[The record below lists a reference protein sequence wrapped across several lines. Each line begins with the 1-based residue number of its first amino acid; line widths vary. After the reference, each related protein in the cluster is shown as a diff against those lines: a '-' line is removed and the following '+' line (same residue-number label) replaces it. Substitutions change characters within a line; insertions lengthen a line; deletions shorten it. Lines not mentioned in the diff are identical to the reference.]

1 MATPPVPMLNPN
13 RAVDSEMRFEDPQ
26 FPQLA
31 SEERY
36 DNLIKETLD
45 TISTNE
51 GTNNLN
57 LVKSKK
63 AKKIIK
69 NPYDMVGYFGRYL
82 VPEKPPTKMTIR
94 EVIDFGRKL
103 VNATQ
108 NKKDSK
114 GKKLQPTSAMGKYQ
128 IMSNSFG
135 VGATKVLEEFS
146 NKLNLDLDTQLFTPE
161 IQDAI
166 AIRMI
171 EERVPSLKD
180 FAMSETD
187 ENINKVIDEL
197 NGTWRGIADSEGK
210 TSKGQNVGKLSA
222 EEIKNKLI
230 NIKQDPGEYGV
241 GSDVDDTERMLEEE
255 KVEEPTEEPVVED
268 MTLTTEEI
276 ETSLSEPSTE
286 KDLPPRDVEGSIDVG
301 EFIANLFN
309 SKSLS
314 ADDDR
319 PLEEEAEEPEKEE
332 EPKDPVGEDMD
343 IEKPHDGS
351 PEKLLKDG
359 GEVEADFVDDDK
371 EDDAADPPPGATPE
385 QVADDIPA
393 MLSEGE
399 YVLPANVVNYLG
411 LKNITEMHQAVL
423 DEIQQMAD
431 LGFVENVDE
440 NGKPEDDDDE
450 MPKVKKNGDVESP
463 DDMEEGA
470 TLIIASASP
479 KGMMCPEPKML
490 AVGGVGGA
498 DDTSDNPS
506 GVGDPTGGV
515 GGDGSPDNPS
525 ATTGTGATQNE
536 PTSTDNPNDPFGSKE
551 KDVYGGVSMEDAE
564 KELSKH
570 NFNLAKSIGIDPR
583 SLVGFPKEK
592 VDQFVEKTLDARLA
606 NNPTSEQLDI
616 NSRFEKGFQAANPG
630 ITQGVGIAAGLMSGI
645 SPAIAA
651 AIAMGDVVNSATGRQ
666 TTAEM
671 AGIGDVFG
679 GITDVFGGVSSGVS
693 ETASGLVDGL
703 SEIADK
709 APGNPDETR
718 DEPSGQQATDGEAK
732 TIGEKEKKQE
742 VTKEVAGL
750 MSEYE
755 FIPGVGFVLKS
766 NVVST

>member
-1 MATPPVPMLNPN
+1 MATPPAPMLKPIL
-13 RAVDSEMRFEDPQ
+13 DSEMRFEDPQ

-36 DNLIKETLD
+36 DNLIKETLN

-128 IMSNSFG
+128 FLANSYVRQDPDNEG
-135 VGATKVLEEFS
+135 VLEEFA
-146 NKLNLDLDTQLFTPE
+146 NKLGLDLDTQLFTPE

-187 ENINKVIDEL
+187 ENIDKVIDEL

-241 GSDVDDTERMLEEE
+241 GSDVDDTERMLKEE

-319 PLEEEAEEPEKEE
+319 PLEEEAEEPEKEK

-490 AVGGVGGA
+490 AVGGVSGA
-498 DDTSDNPS
+498 DDTSENPNAAEDGS
-506 GVGDPTGGV
+506 GGV
-515 GGDGSPDNPS
+515 GADGSPDDPS
-525 ATTGTGATQNE
+525 ATTGPGATQND
-536 PTSTDNPNDPFGSKE
+536 PTSNDKGFDPFGVDVFDTVDIATANKARSYGITPEQLE
-551 KDVYGGVSMEDAE
+551 KQEDIA
-564 KELSKH
+564 
-570 NFNLAKSIGIDPR
+570 G
-583 SLVGFPKEK
+583 
-592 VDQFVEKTLDARLA
+592 FVEAVAEARHA
-606 NNPTSEQLDI
+606 NNPTNAQMGLNAQTEQ
-616 NSRFEKGFQAANPG
+616 GFQTANPG

-651 AIAMGDVVNSATGRQ
+651 AIALGDVVNSATGRQ

-679 GITDVFGGVSSGVS
+679 GITDVFGGVSSGLS
-693 ETASGLVDGL
+693 ETASGLVDSL

-709 APGNPDETR
+709 VPGTPDETR
-718 DEPSGQQATDGEAK
+718 DEPSGQEATDGEAK

>member
-1 MATPPVPMLNPN
+1 MATPPAPMLNPN

-36 DNLIKETLD
+36 NNLIKETLD

-63 AKKIIK
+63 
-69 NPYDMVGYFGRYL
+69 V
-82 VPEKPPTKMTIR
+82 R
-94 EVIDFGRKL
+94 EVINFGRKL

-128 IMSNSFG
+128 LMSNSYDRRDPNYKG
-135 VGATKVLEEFS
+135 VLEEFA
-146 NKLNLDLDTQLFTPE
+146 NKLNLDLDTQLFTSE

-171 EERVPSLKD
+171 KERVPSLKD

-210 TSKGQNVGKLSA
+210 TSKGQNVGKLST

-241 GSDVDDTERMLEEE
+241 GSDVDDTERMLKEE

-319 PLEEEAEEPEKEE
+319 PLEEEAEKPEKEE
-332 EPKDPVGEDMD
+332 EPKDPIGEDMD

-351 PEKLLKDG
+351 LEKLLKDG

-479 KGMMCPEPKML
+479 KGMMCPEPMML
-490 AVGGVGGA
+490 KTGGPTDPADDAADAAEVAGTQGEGPGNQGADQGFGGGPSSPTGAGGVGA
-498 DDTSDNPS
+498 DGTPNAP
-506 GVGDPTGGV
+506 
-515 GGDGSPDNPS
+515 GSTQGP
-525 ATTGTGATQNE
+525 GAT
-536 PTSTDNPNDPFGSKE
+536 DKDPNAGKGNIGFDPFGVDVFDTVDIATANMARSYGISPEQLE
-551 KDVYGGVSMEDAE
+551 KQEDIAGFVDAVAE
-564 KELSKH
+564 
-570 NFNLAKSIGIDPR
+570 
-583 SLVGFPKEK
+583 
-592 VDQFVEKTLDARLA
+592 ARHA
-606 NNPTSEQLDI
+606 NNPTNAQMGLNAATEQ
-616 NSRFEKGFQAANPG
+616 GFQTANPG

-651 AIAMGDVVNSATGRQ
+651 AIALGDVVNSATGRQ

-679 GITDVFGGVSSGVS
+679 GITDVFGGVSSGLS
-693 ETASGLVDGL
+693 ETASGLVDSL

-709 APGNPDETR
+709 APGTPDKTR
-718 DEPSGQQATDGEAK
+718 DEPSGQEATDGEAK

>member
-1 MATPPVPMLNPN
+1 MATPPAPMLKPIL
-13 RAVDSEMRFEDPQ
+13 DSEMRFEDPQ

-36 DNLIKETLD
+36 DNLIKETLN

-128 IMSNSFG
+128 FLANSYVRQDPDNEG
-135 VGATKVLEEFS
+135 VLEEFA
-146 NKLNLDLDTQLFTPE
+146 NKLGLDLDTQLFTPE

-187 ENINKVIDEL
+187 ENIDKVIDEL

-241 GSDVDDTERMLEEE
+241 GSDVDDTERMLKEE

-319 PLEEEAEEPEKEE
+319 PLEEEAEEPEKEK

-490 AVGGVGGA
+490 AVGGVSGA
-498 DDTSDNPS
+498 DDTSENPNAAEDGS
-506 GVGDPTGGV
+506 GGV
-515 GGDGSPDNPS
+515 GADGSPDDPS
-525 ATTGTGATQNE
+525 ATTGPGATQND
-536 PTSTDNPNDPFGSKE
+536 PTSNDKGFDPFGVDVFDTVDIATANKARSYGITPEQLE
-551 KDVYGGVSMEDAE
+551 KQEDIA
-564 KELSKH
+564 
-570 NFNLAKSIGIDPR
+570 G
-583 SLVGFPKEK
+583 
-592 VDQFVEKTLDARLA
+592 FVEAVAEARHA
-606 NNPTSEQLDI
+606 NNPTNAQW
-616 NSRFEKGFQAANPG
+616 A
-630 ITQGVGIAAGLMSGI
+630 
-645 SPAIAA
+645 
-651 AIAMGDVVNSATGRQ
+651 
-666 TTAEM
+666 
-671 AGIGDVFG
+671 
-679 GITDVFGGVSSGVS
+679 
-693 ETASGLVDGL
+693 
-703 SEIADK
+703 
-709 APGNPDETR
+709 
-718 DEPSGQQATDGEAK
+718 
-732 TIGEKEKKQE
+732 
-742 VTKEVAGL
+742 
-750 MSEYE
+750 
-755 FIPGVGFVLKS
+755 
-766 NVVST
+766 

>member
-82 VPEKPPTKMTIR
+82 VPEKAPTKMTIR

-128 IMSNSFG
+128 LMSNSYDRRDPNYKG
-135 VGATKVLEEFS
+135 VLEEFA

-255 KVEEPTEEPVVED
+255 KVEEPTEEPVIED
-268 MTLTTEEI
+268 MILTTEEI

-490 AVGGVGGA
+490 AVGGVSGA
-498 DDTSDNPS
+498 DDTSDSPNAAEDGS
-506 GVGDPTGGV
+506 GGV
-515 GGDGSPDNPS
+515 GADGSPDDPS
-525 ATTGTGATQNE
+525 ATTGPGATQND
-536 PTSTDNPNDPFGSKE
+536 PTSNDKGFDPFGVDVFDTVDIATANKARSYGITPEQLE
-551 KDVYGGVSMEDAE
+551 KQEDIAGFVDAVAE
-564 KELSKH
+564 
-570 NFNLAKSIGIDPR
+570 
-583 SLVGFPKEK
+583 
-592 VDQFVEKTLDARLA
+592 ARHA
-606 NNPTSEQLDI
+606 NNPTNAQMGLNAQTEQ
-616 NSRFEKGFQAANPG
+616 GFQTQNPG
-630 ITQGVGIAAGLMSGI
+630 ITQGVGIAAGLMSAI

-651 AIAMGDVVNSATGRQ
+651 AIALGDVVNSATGRQ

-693 ETASGLVDGL
+693 ETASGLVDSL

-709 APGNPDETR
+709 APGTPDETR

>member
-114 GKKLQPTSAMGKYQ
+114 GRKLQPTSAMGKYQ

-255 KVEEPTEEPVVED
+255 KVEKLTEEPVVED
-268 MTLTTEEI
+268 MILTTEEI

-490 AVGGVGGA
+490 AVGGVSGA
-498 DDTSDNPS
+498 DDTSDSPNAAEDGS
-506 GVGDPTGGV
+506 GGV
-515 GGDGSPDNPS
+515 GADGSPDDPS
-525 ATTGTGATQNE
+525 ATTGPGATQND
-536 PTSTDNPNDPFGSKE
+536 PTSNDKGFDPFGVDVFDTVDIATANKARSYGITPEQLE
-551 KDVYGGVSMEDAE
+551 KQEDIAGFVDAVAE
-564 KELSKH
+564 
-570 NFNLAKSIGIDPR
+570 
-583 SLVGFPKEK
+583 
-592 VDQFVEKTLDARLA
+592 ARHA
-606 NNPTSEQLDI
+606 NNPTNAQMGLNAQTEQ
-616 NSRFEKGFQAANPG
+616 GFQTQNPG
-630 ITQGVGIAAGLMSGI
+630 ITQGVGIAAGLMSAI

-651 AIAMGDVVNSATGRQ
+651 AIALGDVVNSATGRQ

-693 ETASGLVDGL
+693 ETASGLVDSL

-709 APGNPDETR
+709 APGTPDETR

>member
-114 GKKLQPTSAMGKYQ
+114 GRKLQPTSAMGKYQ

-255 KVEEPTEEPVVED
+255 KVEKLTEEPVVED
-268 MTLTTEEI
+268 MILTTEEI

-319 PLEEEAEEPEKEE
+319 PLEEEPEKEE

-490 AVGGVGGA
+490 AVGGVSGA
-498 DDTSDNPS
+498 DDTSDSPNAAEDGS
-506 GVGDPTGGV
+506 GGV
-515 GGDGSPDNPS
+515 GADGSPDDPS
-525 ATTGTGATQNE
+525 ATTGPGATQND
-536 PTSTDNPNDPFGSKE
+536 PTSNDKGFDPFGVDVFDTVDIATANKARSYGITPEQLE
-551 KDVYGGVSMEDAE
+551 KQEDIAGFVDAVAE
-564 KELSKH
+564 
-570 NFNLAKSIGIDPR
+570 
-583 SLVGFPKEK
+583 
-592 VDQFVEKTLDARLA
+592 ARHA
-606 NNPTSEQLDI
+606 NNPTNAQMGLNAQTEQ
-616 NSRFEKGFQAANPG
+616 GFQTQNPG
-630 ITQGVGIAAGLMSGI
+630 ITQGVGIAAGLMSAI

-651 AIAMGDVVNSATGRQ
+651 AIALGDVVNSATGRQ

-693 ETASGLVDGL
+693 ETASGLVDSL

-709 APGNPDETR
+709 APGTPDETR

>member
-114 GKKLQPTSAMGKYQ
+114 GRKLQPTSAMGKYQ
-128 IMSNSFG
+128 IMSNSYG
-135 VGATKVLEEFS
+135 VEMHTQGVLEEFS

-255 KVEEPTEEPVVED
+255 KVEEPTEEPVIED
-268 MTLTTEEI
+268 MILTTEEI

-431 LGFVENVDE
+431 LGFVKNVDE

-490 AVGGVGGA
+490 AVGGVSGA
-498 DDTSDNPS
+498 DDTSDSPNAAEDGS
-506 GVGDPTGGV
+506 GGV
-515 GGDGSPDNPS
+515 GADGSPDDPS
-525 ATTGTGATQNE
+525 ATTGPGATQND
-536 PTSTDNPNDPFGSKE
+536 PTSNDKGFDPFGVDVFDTVDIATANKARSYGITPEQLE
-551 KDVYGGVSMEDAE
+551 KQEDIAGFVDAVAE
-564 KELSKH
+564 
-570 NFNLAKSIGIDPR
+570 
-583 SLVGFPKEK
+583 
-592 VDQFVEKTLDARLA
+592 ARHA
-606 NNPTSEQLDI
+606 NNPTNAQMGLNAQTEQ
-616 NSRFEKGFQAANPG
+616 GFQTQNPG
-630 ITQGVGIAAGLMSGI
+630 ITQGVGIAAGLMSAI

-651 AIAMGDVVNSATGRQ
+651 AIALGDVVNSATGRQ

-693 ETASGLVDGL
+693 ETASGLVDSL

-709 APGNPDETR
+709 APGTPDETR